1 MHAFLENASTSIR
14 YYSTNIEPIEAA
26 LQDLN
31 LQDKPNISATAKLH
45 NVERST
51 LSRRWNGVTNS
62 TQMKHQNQQLLQPQQ
77 EADLIK
83 HINELTEKGIPP
95 TTSMVCN
102 FAKEFSRKEP
112 GKNWS

>member
-1 MHAFLENASTSIR
+1 M
-14 YYSTNIEPIEAA
+14 EPIEAA
-26 LQDLN
+26 LRDLN

-51 LSRRWNGVTNS
+51 LSRRFNGVATS
-62 TQMKHQNQQLLQPQQ
+62 TKMKHQNQELLTPQQ
-77 EADLIK
+77 QADLIQ

-95 TTSMVCN
+95 TTAMVHN
-102 FAKEFSRKEP
+102 FAKEISGKQP